1 MANPLQRSHL
11 VREADESPEPEVD
24 ELELDELEG
33 GQVSVPALPARAAN
47 PPRRFPGRLS
57 IRLGDRFVL
66 VRVDQVR
73 WLEADGNNVRVHVE
87 GGACYVQRDT
97 LRRLEGLLDPER
109 FLRISRGA
117 IVNLDYVRSVE
128 RWFHGNFKLR
138 LAGGEDLCSTAAFR
152 GNLRRLLRLEPPR
165 A

>member
-1 MANPLQRSHL
+1 MSNPLQRSGL
-11 VREADESPEPEVD
+11 VREADDPRD
-24 ELELDELEG
+24 AELDEEAEG
-33 GQVSVPALPARAAN
+33 GPLPVEPVLPGRALA
-47 PPRRFPGRLS
+47 PPRRFPSRLS
-57 IRLGDRFVL
+57 MRIGDRFVL
-66 VRVDQVR
+66 LRVDQIR
-73 WLEADGNNVRVHVE
+73 WIEADGNNVRVHVE
-87 GGACYVQRDT
+87 GGACYAQRDT
-97 LRRLEGLLDPER
+97 LRRLEGLLDSER

-152 GNLRRLLRLEPPR
+152 ANLRRLLRLEPPR